1 MPDRVFVTVL
11 LALLSFD
18 AAVCAAQTAPVP
30 LQPDT
35 KSAGYH
41 SGFVD
46 GCLHA
51 TSGDRRNDARYET
64 DAAYH
69 AGWHQGNINCHVQ
82 LDTLQSKGDPNGP
95 LKNIF

>member
-1 MPDRVFVTVL
+1 MPDRFFVAVFA
-11 LALLSFD
+11 ALLSFG
-18 AAVCAAQTAPVP
+18 ANVSAAQTAQTPSQ
-30 LQPDT
+30 LDT

-51 TSGDRRNDARYET
+51 TSGDRRNDVRYET